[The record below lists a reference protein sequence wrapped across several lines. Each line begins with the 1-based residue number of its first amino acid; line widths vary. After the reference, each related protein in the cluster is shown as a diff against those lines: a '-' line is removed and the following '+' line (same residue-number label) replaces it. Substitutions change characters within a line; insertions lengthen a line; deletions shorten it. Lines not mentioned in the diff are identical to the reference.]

1 MMAQTFRLEP
11 PRFRPV
17 GVVDVG
23 SNSVRLVVYDGRR
36 RAPSP
41 VFNEKILCG
50 LGRGV
55 AITGE
60 LGAVAMD
67 RALAA
72 LQRFRALCRQIEVTH
87 VLAVATAAV
96 REASNGPDFVAR
108 AEAALGAKITVLTG
122 SREAELTAL
131 GVISGIPDADGLVG
145 DLGGGSLELVDVR
158 QGRIETAVTLPLGP
172 LRLIDLS
179 GGSMTKA
186 RKIVDETLDGCD
198 LVGDLRARDFYAVG
212 GAWRN
217 LARMHMEQNAHPLTI
232 LHHYRVP
239 REDFRSVANL
249 VAGLS
254 PASLHAIRAVARSRA
269 ETLPYGA
276 MVLERILARG
286 KARDVVTSVFG
297 VREGLIYASL
307 TKGKREADPLLSA
320 CWDFARRY
328 ARSPA
333 HEREL
338 IDWTD
343 RIFGAGEGAGESDVE
358 RRLRH
363 AACLLADIS
372 WRTSPDYR
380 GSRAVTVISQASFV
394 GIDHPGRAF
403 LALAVFFRYEG
414 ATSDDAPADM
424 MRLVDEAGL
433 ARARKL
439 AAALRLAYVLTAAM
453 PGVLPR
459 IGLEDECGTTLRL
472 KLPESLA
479 DLQGEPVEK
488 RLTQL
493 AQLMNRTP
501 ELTLG

>member
-17 GVVDVG
+17 GVVDIG

-55 AITGE
+55 ALTGE
-60 LGAVAMD
+60 LATAPME

-72 LQRFRALCRQIEVTH
+72 LQRFRALCRQIQVIDTI
-87 VLAVATAAV
+87 AVATAAV
-96 REASNGPDFVAR
+96 REAANGPDFVAR
-108 AEAALGAKITVLTG
+108 AERALGAPITVLTG
-122 SREAELTAL
+122 GKEAEMTAL
-131 GVISGIPDADGLVG
+131 GVISGIPDADGVVG
-145 DLGGGSLELVDVR
+145 DLGGGSLELVEVS
-158 QGRIETAVTLPLGP
+158 QGKIKTAVTLPLGP

-179 GGSMTKA
+179 GGKIAQA
-186 RKIVDETLDGCD
+186 RQIVDKALDSCELLD
-198 LVGDLRARDFYAVG
+198 LLNGRDFYAVG

-217 LARMHMEQNAHPLTI
+217 LARMHIEQNAHPLTI
-232 LHHYRVP
+232 LHHYKVP

-276 MVLERILARG
+276 MVLERILARS

-307 TKGKREADPLLSA
+307 KKGKREADPLLSA

-343 RIFGAGEGAGESDVE
+343 QLFGSGESATE

-394 GIDHPGRAF
+394 GVDHPGRAF
-403 LALAVFFRYEG
+403 LALAAFFRYEG
-414 ATSDDAPADM
+414 PGSDSAPSDLV
-424 MRLVDEAGL
+424 RLVDEATL
-433 ARARKL
+433 ERARQL
-439 AAALRLAYVLTAAM
+439 AAAMRLAYVLTAAM
-453 PGVLPR
+453 TGVLPQ
-459 IGLEDECGTTLRL
+459 IGLEYECGRTLRL
-472 KLPESLA
+472 KLPASLA
-479 DLQGEPVEK
+479 DLQGEPVDK
-488 RLTQL
+488 RLAQL
-493 AQLMNRTP
+493 AQLLGRTP
-501 ELTLG
+501 ELVLR